1 MGTEAIKAIILR
13 AMNEP
18 EFRQLL
24 LTVPNEALRG
34 YDLSPDEHEAL
45 SSLSHESLDEMSGGL
60 EERISRSLIGRKP
73 TLWTCPPGCGN

>member
-18 EFRQLL
+18 EFRRLL
-24 LTVPNEALRG
+24 LSDPSEALHG
-34 YDLSPDEHEAL
+34 YDLSAEEHEAL
-45 SSLSHESLDEMSGGL
+45 SSLSQDGLDEMSGGL

-73 TLWTCPPGCGN
+73 TLWTCPPGCAN